1 MKDKNFI
8 GKLQGKNNPA
18 LAFISQQEAKPE
30 EAQEPIQE
38 MAAPEQTDNTDN
50 KQQTEEKPKATP
62 EPANNPPMKRL
73 YVETKSKRV
82 QLLMQPTL
90 HKRLKKLAND
100 NGLSFNEFIHST
112 LEAITDEEE
121 NRGL

>member
-1 MKDKNFI
+1 MKGKGFTDK
-8 GKLQGKNNPA
+8 LEGKNNPA
-18 LAFISQQEAKPE
+18 LAFMSQPEAKPE
-30 EAQEPIQE
+30 EAQAQEPIQE
-38 MAAPEQTDNTDN
+38 KAAPGQTDN

-62 EPANNPPMKRL
+62 EPASNPPMKRL

-121 NRGL
+121 KRGL

>member
-38 MAAPEQTDNTDN
+38 MAAPEQTDN
-50 KQQTEEKPKATP
+50 KQQTEEKPKVTP

-90 HKRLKKLAND
+90 HKRLKRLAND
-100 NGLSFNEFIHST
+100 NELSFNEFIHST
-112 LEAITDEEE
+112 LEAFADEEE
-121 NRGL
+121 KRGL